1 MDTAELCK
9 VLENTAALQP
19 KEVTL
24 QTLSD
29 CLKPVLDHPLP
40 PDVSCSD
47 VMWQTSYRYLAVLT
61 EFSKSGLIERQAA
74 GSSASEA
81 EEVINLQ
88 NLSHF
93 IATTELVRQF
103 TLHLYLPRELRG
115 LSTCEA
121 QLMAIVDAKEC
132 ARRLSHCVAQYGE
145 LFQRKMLACHPRTA
159 ECAMDFL
166 AGAYHLD
173 PMTSAKSRL
182 DLFPTKLVF
191 RCLLTIKGTFG
202 VPHDLSMTLHR
213 DLLQMT
219 GTEGGF
225 ASLCRTLF
233 TIGESNEGIPS
244 WRKAEVIAK
253 IVASRGHTKQF
264 YSQVLTDCLEFYR
277 WASNDG
283 TDDALIYAGTCIECL
298 KRFYSLPAAYQE
310 LHKRIETHFFGRF
323 DELMNPP
330 ELVTGY
336 VLCERSGLLSTLHDC
351 SMAFSGSSLSS
362 LPSAMLVPYIALF
375 TKLYSLL
382 PMSAD
387 ERNYLQSMT
396 IFCLA
401 NRTKDELRHV
411 LIDAISGSTED
422 KFMKHLHP
430 RVVVKIRVETE
441 SSYSLVMGPSRE
453 PEGDDENL
461 LPVLVEMLKSSNR
474 NLLLYDTFVI
484 LLRELMIISSSD
496 QPPHDD
502 TSLVDEPQVMIYKR
516 FHRKYTVIQ
525 SLMELISHKHFH
537 AQLYD
542 NPSEVIV
549 VLKAS
554 VTHAIETAE
563 APQRSDMLE
572 IIVSIFQEFLT
583 RTRHLKEVDRILCLL
598 QRYRTSEGCSVE
610 LAARIDVLCSHPTPD
625 EGQATGATAYRNAFS
640 LCSDAEP
647 YCKVYGTTLFLK
659 LLKER
664 DPETVAQRH
673 TVLILAL
680 ANLRSD
686 ESYAFLN
693 SVRLLV
699 ALCDVL
705 EAEVIDAL
713 VKEYLNE
720 ANDTDYRLKIGEATV
735 KTVET
740 LGPLTIRYRDALL
753 NCFLTGTRHTLDEFR
768 TSSLSN
774 VGAICRIL
782 SYQVHT
788 FFYEL
793 FMILSA
799 IVQTDQYLPA
809 RRAAMLVLAQLIEG
823 MDGLMD
829 FQEYLLL
836 IYRFLKHVIAT
847 DKDDITKLQA
857 AVALDHLKSKTKDF
871 LTINP
876 QDLEQRMFGRV
887 I

>member
-1 MDTAELCK
+1 MDAAELCK
-9 VLENTAALQP
+9 VLVNTAALQP
-19 KEVTL
+19 KETTL

-29 CLKPVLDHPLP
+29 CLKPVLGHPLP
-40 PDVSCSD
+40 PAVSSSD

-61 EFSKSGLIERQAA
+61 EFSNTGLIERQEA
-74 GSSASEA
+74 GPSER

-121 QLMAIVDAKEC
+121 QLMAIVDDREC
-132 ARRLSHCVAQYGE
+132 ARRLAYCVAQYGQ
-145 LFQRKMLACHPRTA
+145 LFQRKMLAYHPRMA

-173 PMTSAKSRL
+173 PVASAKTRL
-182 DLFPTKLVF
+182 DLFPAELVF
-191 RCLLTIKGTFG
+191 RCLLTMKGTFG
-202 VPHDLSMTLHR
+202 VSPDLSMTLHR

-225 ASLCRTLF
+225 ASLCRTLL
-233 TIGESNEGIPS
+233 TIGESKEGTPS

-264 YSQVLTDCLEFYR
+264 YRQVLSDCLAFYR

-283 TDDALIYAGTCIECL
+283 TDDARIYAGTCIECL
-298 KRFYSLPAAYQE
+298 KRFYSLPAAYRELQE
-310 LHKRIETHFFGRF
+310 RIEAHFFGRF
-323 DELMNPP
+323 DELIIPP

-336 VLCERSGLLSTLHDC
+336 VLCDRNRLLSTLHDC

-362 LPSAMLVPYIALF
+362 LPSVMLVPYIALF
-375 TKLYSLL
+375 TRLYALL
-382 PMSAD
+382 PTSAD

-422 KFMKHLHP
+422 KSMKHLHP
-430 RVVVKIRVETE
+430 RIVVKTLEENE
-441 SSYSLVMGPSRE
+441 SNYSLVMGPSRE
-453 PEGDDENL
+453 SEGENL
-461 LPVLVEMLKSSNR
+461 LPVLIEMLKSSDR
-474 NLLLYDTFVI
+474 NLLLYDTFLI
-484 LLRELMIISSSD
+484 LLKELMIISSSD
-496 QPPHDD
+496 RSPHDD
-502 TSLVDEPQVMIYKR
+502 DSLVDEPEVMIYKR
-516 FHRKYTVIQ
+516 FHRKYAIIQ

-542 NPSEVIV
+542 NPSEVID

-554 VTHAIETAE
+554 ISQAIETAQT
-563 APQRSDMLE
+563 PQRSDSIE

-583 RTRHLKEVDRILCLL
+583 RTRHLKEVDRIVCLL
-598 QRYRTSEGCSVE
+598 QRYRTSGCCSVE
-610 LAARIDVLCSHPTPD
+610 LAARIELLCSRPTPD
-625 EGQATGATAYRNAFS
+625 DDDGVTPYRNAFS

-664 DPETVAQRH
+664 DQETVAQRH

-699 ALCDVL
+699 GLCDVL

-720 ANDTDYRLKIGEATV
+720 GNDTDYRLKVGEATV

-753 NCFLTGTRHTLDEFR
+753 NCFLTGTRHTLNEFR
-768 TSSLSN
+768 TSSLAN

-847 DKDDITKLQA
+847 DKDDITKVQA